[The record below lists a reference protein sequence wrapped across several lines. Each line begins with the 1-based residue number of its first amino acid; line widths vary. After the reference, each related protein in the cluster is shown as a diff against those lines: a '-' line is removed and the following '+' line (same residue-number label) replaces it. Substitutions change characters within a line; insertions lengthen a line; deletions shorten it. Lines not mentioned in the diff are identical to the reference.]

1 MIQYVSKQ
9 DAAGEEW
16 DQRYCEA
23 DVMVPGGIPKLEA
36 AAIERA
42 TVSFPAEEGDC
53 FIVPDYKIL
62 PMGPKIS
69 RATIKV
75 YRRK

>member
-1 MIQYVSKQ
+1 MQYVSKQ

-16 DQRYCEA
+16 DQRYCEV

-36 AAIERA
+36 AAIEKA
-42 TVSFPAEEGDC
+42 MVSFPAEEGEC
-53 FIVPDYKIL
+53 FILDEYKIL
-62 PMGPKIS
+62 PMGLKIS